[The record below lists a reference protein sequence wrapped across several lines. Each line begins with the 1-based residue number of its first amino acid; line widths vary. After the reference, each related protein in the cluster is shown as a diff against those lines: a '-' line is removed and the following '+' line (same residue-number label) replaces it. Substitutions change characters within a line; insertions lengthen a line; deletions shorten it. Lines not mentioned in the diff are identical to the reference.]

1 LAMQRTLGKIGGDDP
16 PPRANQLIYH
26 GAYAPR
32 GVKHERAW
40 SEAPPAHGQWDR
52 GRADPGGADGTVTGV
67 DSPNNPS
74 GERPVGIT
82 AGGGEDRERSPPQ
95 SASSAL
101 PPRPPPEI
109 VGRYVRPRHHA
120 WADLL
125 RRTFELDILACSE
138 CGGRL
143 RLLATI
149 TQRAVI
155 ERILAHLGL
164 PTDPV
169 VPEPA
174 RYEEELF
181 A

>member
-1 LAMQRTLGKIGGDDP
+1 MIPR
-16 PPRANQLIYH
+16 PRANQLIYH

-40 SEAPPAHGQWDR
+40 SEAQPAQGQWDR
-52 GRADPGGADGTVTGV
+52 GRAVPERFDGTVTGV
-67 DSPNNPS
+67 DSPNKPS
-74 GERPVGIT
+74 RESLLEKAIGAESEERPP
-82 AGGGEDRERSPPQ
+82 AQ
-95 SASSAL
+95 SAGSAL
-101 PPRPPPEI
+101 PPRPPPEA
-109 VGRYVRPRHHA
+109 GYVRPRHHA

-125 RRTFELDILACSE
+125 RRTFELDILACSD

-174 RYEEELF
+174 RPEEELF